1 MCACSHVLPCMRL
14 LRWIPA
20 AVILGCSWH
29 LSSQSTI
36 EYMPQFWN
44 ADKLVHMLCFA
55 GLSFWVAFGAGTQG
69 TVRFRHVFPACFVSC
84 YGIIDEIHQSYV
96 PGRSCSVFD
105 WCADTAGAVLGA
117 IVFYRL
123 SCCILH
129 HYRCQ
134 RVQQP
139 RR

>member
-1 MCACSHVLPCMRL
+1 MAAESRICRAYRL

-20 AVILGCSWH
+20 VVILSCSWY

-36 EYMPQFWN
+36 EHMPQFWN

-55 GLSFWVAFGAGTQG
+55 GLSFWVAFGAGTRG
-69 TVRFRHVFPACFVSC
+69 SVRFRHLFPVCFVSC

-105 WCADTAGAVLGA
+105 WCADTVGAVIGA
-117 IVFYRL
+117 IIFYQVSCRL
-123 SCCILH
+123 M
-129 HYRCQ
+129 
-134 RVQQP
+134 
-139 RR
+139 RRRHRK